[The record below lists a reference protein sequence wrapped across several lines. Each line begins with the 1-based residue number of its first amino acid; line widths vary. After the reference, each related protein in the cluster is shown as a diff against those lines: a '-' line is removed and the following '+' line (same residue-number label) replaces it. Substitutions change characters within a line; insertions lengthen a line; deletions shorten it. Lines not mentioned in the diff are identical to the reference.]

1 MLSTLTKSPGMLWGL
16 AVRGASAVRLIEDNA
31 AEALTRPHDWAWLHF
46 ALSDHR
52 ARRFIESFDAAPAA
66 ARELLLSG
74 ETRPQLHLSPG
85 CAYGVIPDFEKD
97 FDERSIEPGSIAFWL
112 DAHHLFTTRHDPMRV
127 VDEVRE
133 EMQAE
138 PAPAPADVFVR
149 LNERYVEIAEKR
161 FAVLARWLD
170 RLEDRVLADRGEL
183 DRATLGPVRR
193 EIARFHRE
201 FAALRASY
209 HRAMTAT
216 GKGGERGD
224 NPVARHLA
232 ELLQTADDFDRDAA
246 GLAERA
252 RLLSEEMDTRI
263 AAATNRSLQTLTI
276 ISTLLLPPTF
286 IVGAFGMNLPAIPWA
301 GGAGGFWWAVG
312 LCVAVVA
319 GSWALLK
326 RYGIL

>member
-16 AVRGASAVRLIEDNA
+16 AARGGAAVRLIEDNA
-31 AEALTRPHDWAWLHF
+31 AEMLAAPHDWAWLHF

-52 ARRFIESFDAAPAA
+52 ARRFIEGFETAPEA
-66 ARELLLSG
+66 ARALLLSG
-74 ETRPQLHLSPG
+74 ETRPQLHLSQG
-85 CAYGVIPDFEKD
+85 CVYGVIPDFEKD

-112 DAHHLFTTRHDPMRV
+112 DAQHLFTTRHHPMRV

-133 EMQAE
+133 EMQGR

-170 RLEDRVLADRGEL
+170 RLEDRVLADKGEL

-193 EIARFHRE
+193 EIGRFHRE

-209 HRAMTAT
+209 HRAMT
-216 GKGGERGD
+216 GRGERGD
-224 NPVARHLA
+224 NPIARHLPD
-232 ELLQTADDFDRDAA
+232 LLQTADDFDRDAA

-301 GGAGGFWWAVG
+301 QGAGGFWWAVG
-312 LCVAVVA
+312 LCVVVVA

-326 RYGIL
+326 RYEIL